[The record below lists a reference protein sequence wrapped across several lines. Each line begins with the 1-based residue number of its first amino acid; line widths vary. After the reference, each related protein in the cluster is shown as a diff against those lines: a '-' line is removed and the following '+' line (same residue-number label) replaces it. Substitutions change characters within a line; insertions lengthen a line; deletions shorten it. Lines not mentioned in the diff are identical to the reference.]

1 MSTLLTCSNVSLS
14 LLLCTRKNI
23 KVSMMDKKKKERKK
37 YSHRTGS
44 DELEEV
50 VVPAS
55 QRDAVCDVMRPA
67 RRSEARSSG

>member
-1 MSTLLTCSNVSLS
+1 
-14 LLLCTRKNI
+14 
-23 KVSMMDKKKKERKK
+23 MMDKKKKERKK